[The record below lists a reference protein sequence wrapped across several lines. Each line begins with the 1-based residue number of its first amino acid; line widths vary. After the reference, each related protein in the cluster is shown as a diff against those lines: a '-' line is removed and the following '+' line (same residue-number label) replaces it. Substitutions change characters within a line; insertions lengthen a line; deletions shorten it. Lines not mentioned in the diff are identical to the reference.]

1 MELEIR
7 KKQAYDTQ
15 IASKKTKI
23 KIGTILIGIMLI
35 AVPILITLFI
45 TMPDLWQAIVYAKN
59 EILKGIFIGL
69 STLPVLLFVAL
80 KGGETWY
87 KKWWTWIVCVVTVG
101 IVVALS
107 LVGTTS
113 MDPGQDMDSIDI
125 QMGKGL

>member
-1 MELEIR
+1 MELEVR

-15 IASKKTKI
+15 FSSRKPKL

-35 AVPILITLFI
+35 AIPILITLFI
-45 TMPDLWQAIVYAKN
+45 TMPDLWQAIVYAKS

-69 STLPVLLFVAL
+69 STLPVLIFVAL

-87 KKWWTWIVCVVTVG
+87 KKWWTWIVCIVTVG
-101 IVVALS
+101 TVVALS
-107 LVGTTS
+107 LLGTTS
-113 MDPGQDMDSIDI
+113 IGPAQNMDSIGI